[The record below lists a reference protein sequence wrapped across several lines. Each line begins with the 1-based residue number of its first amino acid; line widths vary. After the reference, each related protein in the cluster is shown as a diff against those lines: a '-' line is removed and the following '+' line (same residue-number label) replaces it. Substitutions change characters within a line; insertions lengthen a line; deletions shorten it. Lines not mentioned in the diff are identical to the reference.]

1 MYDKYI
7 HWRVLEN
14 QLHSFGDRRGGAR
27 ANQGGAVM
35 VFEIITIY
43 AGQGRV
49 YGRRDGVYGRRGGVV
64 MACSAPAPHCEIV
77 YKY

>member
-1 MYDKYI
+1 
-7 HWRVLEN
+7 
-14 QLHSFGDRRGGAR
+14 
-27 ANQGGAVM
+27 M

-64 MACSAPAPHCEIV
+64 MACSDPAPHCEIV